1 MVNRIMVWYQVSA
14 PSDRNHAAPRCPW
27 RVVAAVVMPCAHDS
41 KSARRPGLTCQVM
54 TSVADL
60 DAVRSASMA
69 TDRNGE

>member
-1 MVNRIMVWYQVSA
+1 
-14 PSDRNHAAPRCPW
+14 
-27 RVVAAVVMPCAHDS
+27 VVMPCAHDS